1 MLLLFI
7 KFTTYQQE
15 IFMEDQEPKFE
26 DNRFNEIQDLISEI
40 EKEHP
45 DCTKEEIMKAAQSA
59 LSEPESLP
67 IGELKQKIE
76 SYLSWGK

>member
-1 MLLLFI
+1 
-7 KFTTYQQE
+7 
-15 IFMEDQEPKFE
+15 MEDQEPKFE